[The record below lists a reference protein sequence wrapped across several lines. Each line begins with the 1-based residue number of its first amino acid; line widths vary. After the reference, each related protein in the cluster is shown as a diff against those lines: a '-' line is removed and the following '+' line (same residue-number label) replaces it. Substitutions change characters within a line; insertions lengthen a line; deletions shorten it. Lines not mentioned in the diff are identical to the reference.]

1 MNPLDWES
9 TFGRLE
15 IHLDP
20 NNSCVENSMGKHLRM
35 NTDSSTYSECS
46 GYTVEKPHNG
56 MRLNVGWKDV
66 SSCPPNFYRKE
77 PGFDDPD
84 GEPLEI
90 EEEDSELARKQQEL
104 REIEERI
111 LMKRAAIA
119 LKAVEPYV
127 NSPELGSATCRGDSL
142 RDRVNLILQQRHSVS
157 FLSKVSGKTDHII
170 IRLVNT
176 IDNGG
181 YRFL

>member
-1 MNPLDWES
+1 MNPPDWES

-15 IHLDP
+15 VHLDP
-20 NNSCVENSMGKHLRM
+20 NNSCVQSSMGKCLRM
-35 NTDSSTYSECS
+35 NADSSTYCEGS
-46 GYTVEKPHNG
+46 GYTVGKPHNG

-66 SSCPPNFYRKE
+66 SSSPPNFDRKE

-127 NSPELGSATCRGDSL
+127 NGPDQGSATCRGESL
-142 RDRVNLILQQRHSVS
+142 RDRVNLILKQRHSVS
-157 FLSKVSGKTDHII
+157 FLSKVSRKTDQII

-176 IDNGG
+176 IYNGG
-181 YRFL
+181 FRFL